1 MRLSGTKATAIHQY
15 RGLGSQL
22 WDLAGV
28 RPSLDLPFA
37 DQKSLVDATTG
48 SNLVDHTRAS
58 SATYVDGDGLI
69 KTATTNLLLR
79 SEEFDQSPWF
89 APAGVTVT
97 ANAEI
102 APNGTLTADRVQ
114 WDAANKALS
123 QSFTGLNGV
132 SYALSMWVK
141 GAAGETIRF
150 GGKNIA
156 ADTFTLTG
164 QWQRLEITGISS
176 SPPLNIAINT
186 FGGVTAR
193 DLYVWGAQLEQSSTV
208 GEYIPTTST
217 INSAPRFDH
226 DPTTGESL
234 GLLVEEERTNLLQRS
249 EEFDDPSWSTSS
261 LNITPNNI
269 TAPNGTLTADRWQ
282 NTSTTGIISQTIT
295 KAASATTY
303 TASIWVKSSDSTNFS
318 FTIDDGTTI
327 NRGRCTFNITTG
339 EIITENDEGDF
350 TNTSATIIAYPDSWY
365 RITVTTTTNTQTTAR
380 FRVFFSGNGDIA
392 YIWGAQLEAGSFPTS
407 YIPTEGSTVTRA
419 ADVASISGSN
429 FGVNRTNLLEYS
441 EEFDQA
447 AWSATLSTVTAN
459 TSTAPNATTTADTV
473 APDNGVTIV
482 NSYIKQDVTKAA
494 TATTYT
500 LSAYAK
506 AAGYDLITLVPHQ
519 STNLG
524 NRAFLQVSLVDGSI
538 TSAASAVGTFTAAS
552 GVVTSLSNG
561 WYRIALTFTTGTE
574 TTLRLRVS
582 ARDSSATTGDGTSG
596 IYLWGAQLEEGSTA
610 TDYIKSD
617 VNWTSRASSATYY
630 DVNGTLKK
638 SSYNL
643 LLQSED
649 FSTTWTPTSLTFDTN
664 SAVAPD
670 GKTTADKLIETIDPG
685 VHQIAQGTVTTGV
698 TYVFSVYAKAAER
711 DRLRLSGFGVE
722 GQGFLTDYD
731 LSAGTVT
738 SAPSG
743 SSITSMGNGWY
754 RCSLVV
760 TATGN
765 AGPIIRMGDASGNFS
780 YTGDGTSG
788 IYIWGAQLET
798 GTTAGDYAKTTTTA
812 ASTARTAAYLPDGNG
827 NFVSA
832 GPLLLEDA
840 GTNYIRNNT
849 MVGAVAGTP
858 GTLPTNWGDASIGLS
873 RQIVGT
879 GIENGVTYVDVRYYG
894 TTTSRFFNVA
904 FEGSSAI
911 SAAPSQSWTASAYLK
926 IVAGSTANILP
937 GNIYVAIF
945 YWRADGTYIS
955 NTTTQAPINNSLVRY
970 IHKSTT
976 TADTAFVQPRF
987 GFAGLNASGDNI
999 DITLRIG
1006 LPQLEQGAF
1015 ATSVI
1020 PTSGSTA
1027 TRAADVST
1035 SAATTVF
1042 ESDWYR
1048 QEEGTNL
1055 IEFREPDRSSVRT
1068 PRSFSDG
1075 TTSNRWDAFVSS
1087 TSTVNHRVVISGAQ
1101 NNPGDLTLSIGNFL
1115 TKHVIAV
1122 GSPSANAACNGT
1134 LATPSTSSAV
1144 PSVDRLIIGAD
1155 SIGGTPLTG
1164 TIRRLTYWPTRLPNE
1179 TLQTITQ

>member
-1 MRLSGTKATAIHQY
+1 MVKALRTSVRGGGLRQGGLQPGIGSDNIFATA
-15 RGLGSQL
+15 
-22 WDLAGV
+22 
-28 RPSLDLPFA
+28 SLDLDFA
-37 DQKSLVDATTG
+37 RHKNLGQQVDATTG
-48 SNLVDHTRAS
+48 SNLVDFTRAS
-58 SATYVDGDGLI
+58 SGTYVGSDGLI
-69 KTATTNLLLR
+69 KTATTNLLTY
-79 SEEFDQSPWF
+79 SELFTGWNVNQLVQSTASVA
-89 APAGVTVT
+89 APDGSPTVQLFT
-97 ANAEI
+97 EDNTTNVHRI
-102 APNGTLTADRVQ
+102 FLAPNTGNLTQTHSVFVKNASGTRRVYLSSDDAFGTRQTLAFDLQTGTLASNSGGWTNPFITAYPNGWYRIGGTITDNGGTTLFIV
-114 WDAANKALS
+114 
-123 QSFTGLNGV
+123 GLNNGV
-132 SYALSMWVK
+132 FSSYLGDGTS
-141 GAAGETIRF
+141 
-150 GGKNIA
+150 
-156 ADTFTLTG
+156 
-164 QWQRLEITGISS
+164 GIY
-176 SPPLNIAINT
+176 I
-186 FGGVTAR
+186 
-193 DLYVWGAQLEQSSTV
+193 WGAQLEQSDTV
-208 GEYIPTTST
+208 SEYVKTTST

-234 GLLVEEERTNLLQRS
+234 GLLVEESRTNLLTYS
-249 EEFDDPSWSTSS
+249 E
-261 LNITPNNI
+261 
-269 TAPNGTLTADRWQ
+269 
-282 NTSTTGIISQTIT
+282 
-295 KAASATTY
+295 
-303 TASIWVKSSDSTNFS
+303 
-318 FTIDDGTTI
+318 
-327 NRGRCTFNITTG
+327 
-339 EIITENDEGDF
+339 DF
-350 TNTSATIIAYPDSWY
+350 TNAAWQTGELTLITGVADPAGGNNATTFYHDSGAGDTGWLRRIISGTSGQPYVFSFWARRRTGSGSLFAVVGDNITQVAASVTSAWTRFSFVNTPTSS
-365 RITVTTTTNTQTTAR
+365 TVRTYIKIDRA
-380 FRVFFSGNGDIA
+380 GDEFD
-392 YIWGAQLEAGSFPTS
+392 IWGAQLEAGSFPTS

-419 ADVASISGSN
+419 ADVAGIYDDN
-429 FGVNRTNLLEYS
+429 FGVFRTNLLQYS

-447 AWSATLSTVTAN
+447 AWTKSNSSITPNAIKSPNNQITADKLVESTASGFHYINQSATVVSGVPITTSVYAKSAERTGIGVFPYSSAAGARFNLANGTIISQDSGVTA
-459 TSTAPNATTTADTV
+459 T
-473 APDNGVTIV
+473 
-482 NSYIKQDVTKAA
+482 
-494 TATTYT
+494 
-500 LSAYAK
+500 
-506 AAGYDLITLVPHQ
+506 
-519 STNLG
+519 
-524 NRAFLQVSLVDGSI
+524 I
-538 TSAASAVGTFTAAS
+538 TSAGD
-552 GVVTSLSNG
+552 G
-561 WYRIALTFTTGTE
+561 WYRCSASITAPGT
-574 TTLRLRVS
+574 S
-582 ARDSSATTGDGTSG
+582 ANPWLLPLNDSDGTNYVGDGTSG

-610 TDYIKSD
+610 TNYIKSD